1 MKDVIIVGLGPA
13 GISASIYLKRSGL
26 NPLVIGQDFGILK
39 DYPGKIENY
48 YGFENPI
55 SGDTLI
61 ENGIKQAKKLDVELL
76 IDSVIS
82 IDQVDGYF
90 KVKTIEHEFSS
101 EVVILATGKKRLSLS
116 IPGFNQFKG
125 KGISFCATCDGYFF
139 RRKKVAIIGCGP
151 YMLNELSY
159 LSLINKDITVFTDG
173 NQLTQSI
180 DFPIVTSKITKFTGN
195 NKLSH
200 IETLD
205 GKMYEV
211 QGAFMAIGSPSS
223 LDFATKLGVIIEKN
237 SIAVDENYQTNVK
250 GLFAIGDV
258 IGGKLQIAKA
268 VYDGM
273 MVTDHIADFIK
284 DNNIKRG

>member
-1 MKDVIIVGLGPA
+1 MKDVIIIGLGPA

-26 NPLVIGQDFGILK
+26 NPLVIGQDFGTLK

-61 ENGIKQAKKLDVELL
+61 ENGIKQAKKLNVELL

-82 IDQVDGYF
+82 INQIDGHF
-90 KVKTIEHEFSS
+90 RVKTIDHEFSS
-101 EVVILATGKKRLSLS
+101 KIVILATGKKRLSLS
-116 IPGFNQFKG
+116 IPGFNEFKG
-125 KGISFCATCDGYFF
+125 KGVSFCATCDGYFF
-139 RRKKVAIIGCGP
+139 RRKKVAIIGCGA
-151 YMLNELSY
+151 YMLNELAY
-159 LSLINKDITVFTDG
+159 LSLINKDITVFTND
-173 NQLTQSI
+173 NDLISSV
-180 DFPIVTSKITKFTGN
+180 DFPVVNSKITKFVGN

-200 IETLD
+200 IETID
-205 GKMYEV
+205 GKMHEI
-211 QGAFMAIGSPSS
+211 QGAFVAIGSPSS

-237 SIAVDENYQTNVK
+237 NIAVDQNYQTNVK

-273 MVTDHIADFIK
+273 MVTDHITDFIK
-284 DNNIKRG
+284 NNK

>member
-1 MKDVIIVGLGPA
+1 MKDVIIIGVGPA

-26 NPLVIGQDFGILK
+26 NPLVIGQDFGTLK

-61 ENGIKQAKKLDVELL
+61 ENGIKQAKKLGVDLL

-82 IDQVDGYF
+82 IDQEDNF
-90 KVKTIEHEFSS
+90 FRVKTIEHEFSS
-101 EVVILATGKKRLSLS
+101 NIVVLATGKKRLSLS

-139 RRKKVAIIGCGP
+139 RRKKIAIIGCGP

-159 LSLINKDITVFTDG
+159 LSLINKDITVFTNEG
-173 NQLTQSI
+173 ELTQPVN
-180 DFPIVTSKITKFTGN
+180 FPVVTSKITNFLGT

-200 IETLD
+200 IETDD
-205 GKMYEV
+205 GQLHDI
-211 QGAFMAIGSPSS
+211 QGAFIAIGSPSS
-223 LDFATKLGVIIEKN
+223 LDFATKLGVVLEKN
-237 SIAVDENYQTNVK
+237 SITVDQDYQTNVE

-273 MVTDHIADFIK
+273 MVADHI
-284 DNNIKRG
+284 NNYLKQDKI